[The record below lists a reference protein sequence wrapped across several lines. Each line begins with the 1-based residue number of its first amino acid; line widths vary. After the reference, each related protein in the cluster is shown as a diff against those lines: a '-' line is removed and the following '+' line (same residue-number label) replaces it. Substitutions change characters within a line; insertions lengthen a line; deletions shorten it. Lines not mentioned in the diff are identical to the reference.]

1 MTTISIFNAWDLQIL
16 HTIHSFATT
25 ELDSFFK
32 SITHMGGFKFMTAL
46 IALLLLYGR
55 TRRIGIQILLAEVM
69 QLLIGSYFLK
79 NLIARP
85 RPFIVDPSIELIVKA
100 PSSFSCPSGHSSTV
114 FALAF
119 ALICSR
125 YPKYWGYIALAWAIL
140 IGFSRLY
147 LQVHFPTDV
156 CLGAI
161 LGCICGYV
169 SDKLI
174 NSKYL
179 SSKNSQ

>member
-1 MTTISIFNAWDLQIL
+1 MTNVNVFTTCDLQLL
-16 HTIHSFATT
+16 HTLHSFATP

-32 SITHMGGFKFMTAL
+32 CITHMGDFKFMITL
-46 IALLLLYGR
+46 LVILLLYR
-55 TRRIGIQILLAEVM
+55 YTRRIGIQILIAELI
-69 QLLIGSYFLK
+69 QLTIGSYFLK

-100 PSSFSCPSGHSSTV
+100 PKSFSCPSGHASTA

-140 IGFSRLY
+140 IGISRLY

-156 CLGAI
+156 GLGAL
-161 LGCICGYV
+161 LGCICGYASNKIINAKV
-169 SDKLI
+169 L
-174 NSKYL
+174 NSK
-179 SSKNSQ
+179 KQ